1 MELYIVRHGQSQSN
15 AGLAI
20 PDPALTETGREQ
32 ARLTG
37 EALQNVRFDLAY
49 TSHLTRAV
57 QTAAAILSAQRSG
70 ATLEILPE
78 LAECGDRDH
87 IAQEMALRTLY
98 PNIQINGLRSRP
110 FADDAARA
118 VFCLERCVFSNAY
131 EGELPLTGVTGEGE
145 QREKKL
151 NVLIVCHGMFNA
163 HLIGQL
169 VHFPFD
175 KNVVISQYNACVN
188 RFHLYTVGGV
198 RRVRF
203 RAFNS
208 VAHLPEQLL
217 T

>member
-15 AGLAI
+15 AGLEL

-32 ARLTG
+32 ARLAG
-37 EALQNVRFDLAY
+37 AALRNVRFDRVY

-57 QTAAAILSAQRSG
+57 QTAAAILTVQRSE
-70 ATLEILPE
+70 ATLEIFPE
-78 LAECGDRDH
+78 LAECGSGDH
-87 IAQEMALRTLY
+87 IAEEAALRALY
-98 PNIQINGLRSRP
+98 PRMEIHGLACRP
-110 FADDAARA
+110 FESDAARA
-118 VFCLERCVFSNAY
+118 AWCLETCVYANAY
-131 EGELPLTGVTGEGE
+131 EGELPLTAVTGEGE
-145 QREKKL
+145 QRENAM
-151 NVLIVCHGMFNA
+151 NVLIVCHGVFNA

-175 KNVVISQYNACVN
+175 KNVVISQNNACIN
-188 RFHLYTVGGV
+188 RFQLYTVGGV

-208 VAHLPEQLL
+208 TAHLPEGLL